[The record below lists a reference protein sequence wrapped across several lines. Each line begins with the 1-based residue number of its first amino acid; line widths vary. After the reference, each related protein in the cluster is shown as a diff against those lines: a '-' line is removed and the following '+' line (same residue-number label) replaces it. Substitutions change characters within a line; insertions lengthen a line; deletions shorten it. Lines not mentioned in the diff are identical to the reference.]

1 MWSGNQTSFRVWAET
16 ILRGNMGTRVETS
29 SERLGLGLQYPVI
42 TVATYRIS
50 GLRSFI
56 STSAVI
62 IPRTSLVPA
71 SLRAMVPDE
80 AKMLEGR
87 VTDWIGG

>member
-1 MWSGNQTSFRVWAET
+1 
-16 ILRGNMGTRVETS
+16 MGTRLETS
-29 SERLGLGLQYPVI
+29 SERLSQDNRDLQYPVI

>member
-1 MWSGNQTSFRVWAET
+1 MIA
-16 ILRGNMGTRVETS
+16 
-29 SERLGLGLQYPVI
+29 
-42 TVATYRIS
+42 VATHRIS